1 MEAIT
6 AIQVQE
12 IINQGSA
19 IFEMLI
25 VPILFVFAVYLG
37 LYLLGLLMDTI
48 IGFTTGASERRISQ
62 AVDGNFDGELS
73 LSEWKEVYKRKG
85 QAYNK
90 MVNETMATE
99 QDFLTKLKDD

>member
-6 AIQVQE
+6 AIQIQE

-19 IFEMLI
+19 IFGMLL
-25 VPILFVFAVYLG
+25 VPILFVSGVYLG

-48 IGFTTGASERRISQ
+48 IGFTAGASERRISQ
-62 AVDGNFDGELS
+62 AVDGN
-73 LSEWKEVYKRKG
+73 KEVYKRKG

-90 MVNETMATE
+90 MVNETKAT
-99 QDFLTKLKDD
+99 K